1 MRVVRG
7 GEGGNGRGGGGGCP
21 AETEGDDRGTGAVVL
36 LPEAPRGRAEG
47 RVRGAAPAGA
57 VQHPRGGRARAAA
70 GRRAQRTGRRGRRGL
85 GGRPGLTRGR
95 RAPPGTAW
103 MISASGTPGWAAQ

>member
-1 MRVVRG
+1 MRERG
-7 GEGGNGRGGGGGCP
+7 GCGPAATEGEDRGRG
-21 AETEGDDRGTGAVVL
+21 TVVL

-57 VQHPRGGRARAAA
+57 VQKPRGGRAGAAE
-70 GRRAQRTGRRGRRGL
+70 GRRAQRTGRRGRRGV

-95 RAPPGTAW
+95 RAAPGTAW
-103 MISASGTPGWAAQ
+103 MISASGTPGRAAQHGQEGS